1 MTRGS
6 QVQVLAWGAGLA
18 AAGAV
23 IAYVLAGGRWAV
35 AGVAIGAVAGAFA
48 PSVYDVV
55 RAKDAK
61 REDLRGAVE
70 KTVPRSWARLLDP
83 RRELVGFVGR
93 DEELASLVAWHED
106 DEAGRLRLVTGPGGV
121 GKTRLAVELA
131 GSRTGRSPAAQRR
144 PQGVLD
150 AAANE
155 PIMPAAGK
163 GRSAPP

>member
-6 QVQVLAWGAGLA
+6 QVRALAWGAGLA

-23 IAYVLAGGRWAV
+23 IAYVLVGGPWAI

-48 PSVYDVV
+48 PSVYDAV

-61 REDLRGAVE
+61 HEDLRGALE

-93 DEELASLVAWHED
+93 DDELASLMAWHED

-131 GSRTGRSPAAQRR
+131 E
-144 PQGVLD
+144 
-150 AAANE
+150 AAAAAAATRQHI
-155 PIMPAAGK
+155 PIP
-163 GRSAPP
+163 R